1 MIILFHA
8 LITNF
13 AIITIFVLFVEQF
26 FITAKLDQ
34 KPTWLYKISVGLSHG
49 VLVVVLLH
57 FGVNVDDHVS
67 INFRGVALLLA
78 TYLGGFTSLSITFV
92 CLWVGRFFLEG
103 HIEIPQLV
111 FGTVAVIGVSLI
123 FARTRSYWLKW
134 LYGGVIFYPSYYA
147 MTWLV
152 YRTPLDIIIR
162 YIGVQMLCVFL
173 VTCFLRYLVR
183 AREYKQQVYQ
193 VEQELINM
201 LRFQA
206 GFTFKI
212 HKHLDQYVYILFEGQ
227 LVYQLGLRPS
237 QFIGKELDE
246 IHGLSEAFKQ
256 LTKHY
261 YDIAW
266 QGERVTYEYDWG
278 GYTILVNLQPI
289 YKYGSVHEVIGS
301 AVDVTEHRAAQ
312 IKARVRDEQYRTL
325 VENSEDFIFR
335 FRLDGSIS
343 STNYKMHQT
352 FQLEPEQAK
361 GQQLTD
367 LVQMDDPEKWE
378 RTFVQTIER
387 GKTQQFAINF
397 LLPDGNQHAY
407 NVTLSPLFNE
417 DKTEITGV
425 TGTVHDITDLKKREE
440 ADESNR
446 AKSKFLARMSHEI
459 RTPLNGIIGLS
470 LLLQRTELTAIQKD
484 YLDKIDCSS
493 NVLLATINDILD
505 FSKIEAGKMTLEMV
519 DFSLEL
525 SLQKVADLVSVS
537 IGKKRI
543 EIMLDTPADLPD
555 IVSGDSFRLEQ
566 VLINLSNNAIKF
578 TKQGY
583 IRLKVRLEKY
593 VEEGVVVS
601 FSMEDSGIGISKEQ
615 LSQLFLPFSQA
626 DTSISRRYGGTG
638 LGLVICQHLVQSMG
652 GVLQVDTVLGEGSR
666 FYFSLMFG
674 TKGNAGKEANRLHK
688 HVGLPQGNNRALL
701 VEDHPVVA
709 QHISELLGSFQF
721 HVDTV
726 TSSFDLFASLE
737 DDSANKSANDY
748 IFLDMQMDQMQHPAT
763 WRHILDS
770 IDRSQTRVIAFTTL
784 EGREEMSELPSEL
797 KADAVIV
804 KPVSRLTL
812 QKCLHALNQR
822 RLEAFQAS
830 VNNFMDVNNSSSTS
844 KGSILVAEDN
854 EINQL
859 VIIGLLEQLGY
870 QPVIAQNGYEV
881 LELVDQ
887 QEWKLILMDI
897 HMPEM
902 DGYEATQRLRKLKLM
917 NRIPIIAL
925 TADVMMQERSEVLKL
940 GLNDILIKPVDE
952 KQLSDMLEKWL
963 NPNWLFEIEGVDTTQ
978 IMRNID
984 HKMHIFQYMMEKF
997 KQDYR
1002 NFSEQFFLLITNQEN
1017 TTARRM
1023 VHTLKGIAANFYA
1036 EPLLMA
1042 VLALEKEM
1050 GNEINL
1056 AACHEEIIRIQ
1067 NEIERIIGV
1076 KHDVL
1081 QANYRSVR

>member
-1 MIILFHA
+1 MITLLHA

-13 AIITIFVLFVEQF
+13 AIITIFVLFVEQLS
-26 FITAKLDQ
+26 ITMKLNQ
-34 KPTWLYKISVGLSHG
+34 KPAWLNKVFIGLSCG
-49 VLVVVLLH
+49 TLVFVLLH
-57 FGVNVDDHVS
+57 FSVHVDDHVI
-67 INFRGVALLLA
+67 INFCGVALLLSI
-78 TYLGGFTSLSITFV
+78 YLGGFVSLSITFV
-92 CLWVGRFFLEG
+92 CLWIGRYIFEG
-103 HIEIPQLV
+103 NIEIPQLI
-111 FGTVAVIGVSLI
+111 FGMIAATGTSII
-123 FARTRSYWLKW
+123 FARSRSYWLKW
-134 LYGGVIFYPSYYA
+134 LLGGVIFYPSYYT
-147 MTWLV
+147 MIWFV
-152 YRTPLDIIIR
+152 YRTPFEVFYRYIII
-162 YIGVQMLCVFL
+162 QLLCLFL
-173 VTCFLRYLVR
+173 VACFVRYLVR
-183 AREYKQQVYQ
+183 AREYKQKIYQ
-193 VEQELINM
+193 VEQEMIDM

-206 GFTFKI
+206 GFTFKF
-212 HKHLDQYVYILFEGQ
+212 HKHRDQYVYILFEGQ
-227 LVYQLGLRPS
+227 LVYHLGLRPS
-237 QFIGKELDE
+237 LFIGKKLDE
-246 IHGLSEAFKQ
+246 IHVLSEEFKQ
-256 LTKHY
+256 FVKQHY
-261 YDIAW
+261 DKAW
-266 QGERVTYEYDWG
+266 QGERVSYEYDSSG
-278 GYTILVNLQPI
+278 STILVNLQPI
-289 YKYGSVHEVIGS
+289 YKYGSVNEVIGS

-312 IKARVRDEQYRTL
+312 SKARVRDEQYRTL

-343 STNYKMHQT
+343 STNYKMYQT
-352 FQLEPEQAK
+352 FQLEYEQVR

-367 LVQMDDPEKWE
+367 LVQMDEPEKWE
-378 RTFVQTIER
+378 RIFEQTIEK

-484 YLDKIDCSS
+484 YLEKIDCSS

-583 IRLKVRLEKY
+583 IRLKVRVEKY
-593 VEEGVVVS
+593 VDEGVVVS
-601 FSMEDSGIGISKEQ
+601 FTMEDSGIGISKEQ

-674 TKGNAGKEANRLHK
+674 TKGYAREEAKRLNK
-688 HVGLPQGNNRALL
+688 LVGLPQGNNRVL
-701 VEDHPVVA
+701 VAEDHPVVA
-709 QHISELLGSFQF
+709 QHISELLGSFQY

-726 TSSFDLFASLE
+726 TSSSDLFASLE
-737 DDSANKSANDY
+737 HKSADKPANDY

-763 WRHILDS
+763 WRHVLDS

-812 QKCLHALNQR
+812 RKSLQALNQR
-822 RLEAFQAS
+822 RLEASQTSA
-830 VNNFMDVNNSSSTS
+830 NNSIEVSNSSSMP

-870 QPVIAQNGYEV
+870 QAVIAQNGYEV

-902 DGYEATQRLRKLKLM
+902 DGYEATHRLRKLKLM
-917 NRIPIIAL
+917 SKIPIIAL
-925 TADVMMQERSEVLKL
+925 TADVMMQDRLEILKL
-940 GLNDILIKPVDE
+940 GLNDILIKPVDD

-963 NPNWLFEIEGVDTTQ
+963 NPSWLFEIEGVDTTQ

-984 HKMHIFQYMMEKF
+984 HKIHVFQYMMEKF
-997 KQDYR
+997 KLDYR
-1002 NFSEQFFLLITNQEN
+1002 NFSEQFFPFIVNQEN

-1036 EPLLMA
+1036 EPLLSA

-1050 GNEINL
+1050 ENEINL
-1056 AACHEEIIRIQ
+1056 DVCHEGIIRIQ
-1067 NEIERIIGV
+1067 IEIDRILGV
-1076 KHDVL
+1076 KQDVL
-1081 QANYRSVR
+1081 QANYRSR

>member
-1 MIILFHA
+1 M
-8 LITNF
+8 
-13 AIITIFVLFVEQF
+13 
-26 FITAKLDQ
+26 KLNQ
-34 KPTWLYKISVGLSHG
+34 KPAWLYKGFIGLSYG
-49 VLVVVLLH
+49 MLVFVLLH
-57 FGVNVDDHVS
+57 FSVHVDDHVI
-67 INFRGVALLLA
+67 INFRGVALLLSI
-78 TYLGGFTSLSITFV
+78 YLGGYFSLSITFV
-92 CLWVGRFFLEG
+92 CLWIGRYFFEG
-103 HIEIPQLV
+103 NIEIPQLI
-111 FGTVAVIGVSLI
+111 FGMIAVAGISVI

-134 LYGGVIFYPSYYA
+134 LFGGVIFYPSYYT
-147 MTWLV
+147 MIWFV
-152 YRTPLDIIIR
+152 YRTPLDTFYR
-162 YIGVQMLCVFL
+162 YIVIELLCLFFVA
-173 VTCFLRYLVR
+173 CFLRYLVR

-206 GFTFKI
+206 GFTFKF
-212 HKHLDQYVYILFEGQ
+212 HKHRDQYVYILFEGQ
-227 LVYQLGLRPS
+227 LVYHLGLRPS
-237 QFIGKELDE
+237 LFIGKKLEE
-246 IHGLSEAFKQ
+246 IHVLSEEFKQ
-256 LTKHY
+256 FVKQHY
-261 YDIAW
+261 DKAW
-266 QGERVTYEYDWG
+266 QGERVSYEYDCSG
-278 GYTILVNLQPI
+278 STILVNLQPI
-289 YKYGSVHEVIGS
+289 YKYGSVNEVIGS

-325 VENSEDFIFR
+325 VENSEDFIFK

-343 STNYKMHQT
+343 STNYKMYQT
-352 FQLEPEQAK
+352 FQLEPEQVR

-367 LVQMDDPEKWE
+367 LVQMDDTEKWE
-378 RTFVQTIER
+378 QIFEQTIER
-387 GKTQQFAINF
+387 RKTQQFAIHF

-407 NVTLSPLFNE
+407 NVTFSPLFNE

-470 LLLQRTELTAIQKD
+470 LLLQRTELTTIQKE

-493 NVLLATINDILD
+493 NVLLTTINDILD

-566 VLINLSNNAIKF
+566 VLINLTNNAIKF

-583 IRLKVRLEKY
+583 IRLKVRVEKY
-593 VEEGVVVS
+593 VDEGVVIS
-601 FSMEDSGIGISKEQ
+601 FAMEDSGIGISKEQ

-652 GVLQVDTVLGEGSR
+652 GVLQLDTVLGEGSR
-666 FYFSLMFG
+666 FYFSLTFG
-674 TKGNAGKEANRLHK
+674 TKGDAGKGTKRLNA
-688 HVGLPQGNNRALL
+688 VLPQGNNRVL
-701 VEDHPVVA
+701 VAEDHPVVA
-709 QHISELLGSFQF
+709 QHISELLGSFQYQ
-721 HVDTV
+721 VDTV
-726 TSSFDLFASLE
+726 ISSSDLFASLE
-737 DDSANKSANDY
+737 QNSADKSANDY

-763 WRHILDS
+763 WRRILDS
-770 IDRSQTRVIAFTTL
+770 IDRTQTRLIAFTTL
-784 EGREEMSELPSEL
+784 EGRDEMSELPSEL
-797 KADAVIV
+797 KADAIIV

-812 QKCLHALNQR
+812 QKNLQALNQR
-822 RLEAFQAS
+822 RLEAVQAIA
-830 VNNFMDVNNSSSTS
+830 NNSIEVSSSLSTMS

-870 QPVIAQNGYEV
+870 QVVIAQNGYEV

-917 NRIPIIAL
+917 NKIPIIAL
-925 TADVMMQERSEVLKL
+925 TADVMMQDRPEILKL

-963 NPNWLFEIEGVDTTQ
+963 NPSWLFEIEGVDSTQ

-984 HKMHIFQYMMEKF
+984 HKIHIFQYMMEKF
-997 KQDYR
+997 KLDYR
-1002 NFSEQFFLLITNQEN
+1002 NFSEQFLPFIINEEN
-1017 TTARRM
+1017 AIARRM
-1023 VHTLKGIAANFYA
+1023 VHTLKGVAANFYA
-1036 EPLLMA
+1036 EPLLTA

-1050 GNEINL
+1050 EIEINL
-1056 AACHEEIIRIQ
+1056 DDCHEGIKRIQ
-1067 NEIERIIGV
+1067 IEIDRILGV
-1076 KHDVL
+1076 KRDIL
-1081 QANYRSVR
+1081 LANDQIS

>member
-1 MIILFHA
+1 MIILLHA

-13 AIITIFVLFVEQF
+13 AIITIFVLFVEQLS
-26 FITAKLDQ
+26 ITMKLNQ
-34 KPTWLYKISVGLSHG
+34 KPTWLYKVFIGLSHG
-49 VLVVVLLH
+49 MLVFVLLH
-57 FGVNVDDHVS
+57 FSVHVDDHVI
-67 INFRGVALLLA
+67 INFRGVALLLS
-78 TYLGGFTSLSITFV
+78 TYLGGFFSLSITFV
-92 CLWVGRFFLEG
+92 CLWIGRYIFEG
-103 HIEIPQLV
+103 YIEIPQLI
-111 FGTVAVIGVSLI
+111 FGMVAVTGTSII

-134 LYGGVIFYPSYYA
+134 LYGGAIFYPSYYT
-147 MTWLV
+147 MMWFV
-152 YRTPLDIIIR
+152 YRTPFDVFYS
-162 YIGVQMLCVFL
+162 YIFIQLLCLFL
-173 VTCFLRYLVR
+173 VACFLRYLLR
-183 AREYKQQVYQ
+183 AREYKQQIYQ
-193 VEQELINM
+193 VEQELIDM

-206 GFTFKI
+206 GFTFKL
-212 HKHLDQYVYILFEGQ
+212 HKHRDRYVYILFEGQ
-227 LVYQLGLRPS
+227 LVYHLGLRPS

-246 IHGLSEAFKQ
+246 IHVLSEEFKQ
-256 LTKHY
+256 FVKKHY
-261 YDIAW
+261 DKAW
-266 QGERVTYEYDWG
+266 QGERVSYEYDCG
-278 GYTILVNLQPI
+278 GSTILVNLQPI
-289 YKYGSVHEVIGS
+289 YKYGSVNEVIGS

-352 FQLEPEQAK
+352 FQLEPEQVR

-367 LVQMDDPEKWE
+367 LVQMDEPEKWE
-378 RTFVQTIER
+378 RIFEQTIEM

-397 LLPDGNQHAY
+397 LLPDGDQHAY

-417 DKTEITGV
+417 DKSEITGV

-470 LLLQRTELTAIQKD
+470 LLLQRTELTTIQKD

-593 VEEGVVVS
+593 VDEGVVVS
-601 FSMEDSGIGISKEQ
+601 FTMEDSGIGISREQ

-666 FYFSLMFG
+666 FYFSLTFG
-674 TKGNAGKEANRLHK
+674 TKGDARKEAKRLDK
-688 HVGLPQGNNRALL
+688 HAGLPQGNNRVLL
-701 VEDHPVVA
+701 AEDHPVVA
-709 QHISELLGSFQF
+709 QHVSELLSSFQYQ
-721 HVDTV
+721 VDTV
-726 TSSFDLFASLE
+726 TSSSDLFASLE
-737 DDSANKSANDY
+737 HDSANKSAHDY

-763 WRHILDS
+763 WRHILVS
-770 IDRSQTRVIAFTTL
+770 LDRSQTRVIAFTTL

-812 QKCLHALNQR
+812 QKSLQALNQL
-822 RLEAFQAS
+822 RLETFQAS
-830 VNNFMDVNNSSSTS
+830 ANNSTEVSNSSSMS

-870 QPVIAQNGYEV
+870 QVVIAQNGYEV

-925 TADVMMQERSEVLKL
+925 TADVMMQERPEALKL

-952 KQLSDMLEKWL
+952 EQLSDMLEKWL

-984 HKMHIFQYMMEKF
+984 HKIHILQYMMEKF

-1002 NFSEQFFLLITNQEN
+1002 NFSEQFFLLIINQEN
-1017 TTARRM
+1017 ATARRM

-1036 EPLLMA
+1036 EPLLTA

-1050 GNEINL
+1050 ENEKNL
-1056 AACHEEIIRIQ
+1056 DVCHEGIIRIQ
-1067 NEIERIIGV
+1067 IEIERILGV
-1076 KHDVL
+1076 KQDVP
-1081 QANYRSVR
+1081 QANYRSR

>member
-1 MIILFHA
+1 MSTLLHS

-13 AIITIFVLFVEQF
+13 AIITIFVLFVEQLS
-26 FITAKLDQ
+26 ITMKLNE
-34 KPTWLYKISVGLSHG
+34 KPAWLYKVFIGLSYG
-49 VLVVVLLH
+49 MLVFVLLH
-57 FGVNVDDHVS
+57 FSIPVDDHV
-67 INFRGVALLLA
+67 IFNFRGIALLLSI
-78 TYLGGFTSLSITFV
+78 YLGGFLSLSITYV
-92 CLWVGRFFLEG
+92 CLWIGRYIFEG

-111 FGTVAVIGVSLI
+111 FGMIAVTGTSMI
-123 FARTRSYWLKW
+123 FARMRSYWLKW
-134 LYGGVIFYPSYYA
+134 IYGGAIFYPSYYT
-147 MTWLV
+147 MMWFV
-152 YRTPLDIIIR
+152 YRTPFDVFYR
-162 YIGVQMLCVFL
+162 YIFIQLLCLFL
-173 VTCFLRYLVR
+173 VACFLRYLLR
-183 AREYKQQVYQ
+183 AREYKQQIYQ

-206 GFTFKI
+206 GFTFKF
-212 HKHLDQYVYILFEGQ
+212 HKHRDQYVYILFEGQ
-227 LVYQLGLRPS
+227 LVYHLGLRPS
-237 QFIGKELDE
+237 LFIGNKLDE
-246 IHGLSEAFKQ
+246 IHVLSEEFKQ
-256 LTKHY
+256 FLKQHY
-261 YDIAW
+261 DKAW
-266 QGERVTYEYDWG
+266 QGERVSYEYDCSG
-278 GYTILVNLQPI
+278 STILVNLQPI
-289 YKYGSVHEVIGS
+289 YKYGSVNEVIGS

-325 VENSEDFIFR
+325 VENSEDFIFK

-343 STNYKMHQT
+343 STNYKMYQT
-352 FQLEPEQAK
+352 FHLEPEQVR

-367 LVQMDDPEKWE
+367 LVQMDDTKKWQ
-378 RTFVQTIER
+378 RTFEQTIEMR
-387 GKTQQFAINF
+387 KTQQFAIHF

-470 LLLQRTELTAIQKD
+470 LLLQRTELTTIQKE
-484 YLDKIDCSS
+484 YLDKIECSS
-493 NVLLATINDILD
+493 NVLLTTINDILD

-537 IGKKRI
+537 IGKKRV

-583 IRLKVRLEKY
+583 IRLKVRVERY
-593 VEEGVVVS
+593 VDEGVVVS
-601 FSMEDSGIGISKEQ
+601 FAMEDSGIGISKEQ
-615 LSQLFLPFSQA
+615 LSQLFVPFSQA

-638 LGLVICQHLVQSMG
+638 LGLVICQHLVHSMG

-674 TKGNAGKEANRLHK
+674 TKGDVREETKSLHK
-688 HVGLPQGNNRALL
+688 HAGLPQGNNRVLL
-701 VEDHPVVA
+701 SEDHPVVA
-709 QHISELLGSFQF
+709 QHISELLGSFQY

-726 TSSFDLFASLE
+726 TSLSDLFASLE
-737 DDSANKSANDY
+737 HDSKTNSAKDY
-748 IFLDMQMDQMQHPAT
+748 LFLDMQMDQMQHPAT
-763 WRHILDS
+763 WRRVVDA
-770 IDRSQTRVIAFTTL
+770 IDRTQTRVIAFTTL
-784 EGREEMSELPSEL
+784 EGRDEMFELPSEL
-797 KADAVIV
+797 KADAIIV

-812 QKCLHALNQR
+812 QKSLHALNQR
-822 RLEAFQAS
+822 RLEAFQATA
-830 VNNFMDVNNSSSTS
+830 NNAIEESNSLSSMS
-844 KGSILVAEDN
+844 KGSILVAEDH

-870 QPVIAQNGYEV
+870 QAVIAQNGYEV

-902 DGYEATQRLRKLKLM
+902 DGYEATHRLRKLKGM
-917 NRIPIIAL
+917 NKIPIIAL
-925 TADVMMQERSEVLKL
+925 TADVMMQDRPDIIKL

-963 NPNWLFEIEGVDTTQ
+963 NPSWLFEIEGADTTQ

-984 HKMHIFQYMMEKF
+984 HKIHIFQYMMEKF

-1002 NFSEQFFLLITNQEN
+1002 NFSEQLLPFIIKQEN
-1017 TTARRM
+1017 ATARRM

-1036 EPLLMA
+1036 EPLLTA
-1042 VLALEKEM
+1042 VLALEKQME
-1050 GNEINL
+1050 NEINL
-1056 AACHEEIIRIQ
+1056 DVCHEGIVRIQ
-1067 NEIERIIGV
+1067 MEIDRY
-1076 KHDVL
+1076 L
-1081 QANYRSVR
+1081 A

>member
-1 MIILFHA
+1 MIILLHA

-13 AIITIFVLFVEQF
+13 AIITIFVLFVEQLS
-26 FITAKLDQ
+26 ITMKLNQ
-34 KPTWLYKISVGLSHG
+34 KPAWLYKGFIGLSYG
-49 VLVVVLLH
+49 MLVFVLLH
-57 FGVNVDDHVS
+57 FSVHVDDHVI
-67 INFRGVALLLA
+67 INFRGVALLLSI
-78 TYLGGFTSLSITFV
+78 YLGGYISLSITFV
-92 CLWVGRFFLEG
+92 CLWIGRYIFEG
-103 HIEIPQLV
+103 NIEIPQLI
-111 FGTVAVIGVSLI
+111 FGMIAVAGTSVI

-134 LYGGVIFYPSYYA
+134 LYGGVIFYPSYYT
-147 MTWLV
+147 MIWFV
-152 YRTPLDIIIR
+152 YRTPLDIFYR
-162 YIGVQMLCVFL
+162 YIVLQLLCLLFVA
-173 VTCFLRYLVR
+173 CFLRYLVR

-237 QFIGKELDE
+237 QFIGKQLDE
-246 IHGLSEAFKQ
+246 IHGLSESFKQ
-256 LTKHY
+256 LIKHY

-289 YKYGSVHEVIGS
+289 YKFGSVNEVIGS

-312 IKARVRDEQYRTL
+312 IKARIRDEQYRTL
-325 VENSEDFIFR
+325 VENSEDFIFK

-352 FQLEPEQAK
+352 FQLEPEQTK

-367 LVQMDDPEKWE
+367 LVQMDDPKKWLQI
-378 RTFVQTIER
+378 FKLTIEK

-470 LLLQRTELTAIQKD
+470 LLLQRTELTTIQKD

-583 IRLKVRLEKY
+583 IRLIVRLEKY
-593 VEEGVVVS
+593 VDEGVVVS
-601 FSMEDSGIGISKEQ
+601 FTMEDSGIGISKEQ

-666 FYFSLMFG
+666 FYFSLTFG
-674 TKGNAGKEANRLHK
+674 IKGEAGKEGNRLHM
-688 HVGLPQGNNRALL
+688 HAGLPKGTNRALL
-701 VEDHPVVA
+701 AEDHPIVA
-709 QHISELLGSFQF
+709 QHISELLGSFQL

-726 TSSFDLFASLE
+726 TSSSDLFASLE
-737 DDSANKSANDY
+737 HDSANKSANDY
-748 IFLDMQMDQMQHPAT
+748 LFLDMQMDQMQHSAT
-763 WRHILDS
+763 WRRVLDS

-812 QKCLHALNQR
+812 QNSLQALNQR
-822 RLEAFQAS
+822 KLEAFQAS
-830 VNNFMDVNNSSSTS
+830 GNKSIEVYNSSSMS
-844 KGSILVAEDN
+844 KGRILVAEDN

-870 QPVIAQNGYEV
+870 QAVIAQNGYEA

-887 QEWKLILMDI
+887 QECKLILMDI

-902 DGYEATQRLRKLKLM
+902 DGYEATQRLRKLKQM

-925 TADVMMQERSEVLKL
+925 TADVMMQERPEVLKL

-963 NPNWLFEIEGVDTTQ
+963 NLNWLFEIEGVDTTQ
-978 IMRNID
+978 LMRNID
-984 HKMHIFQYMMEKF
+984 HKIHIFQYMMEKF

-1002 NFSEQFFLLITNQEN
+1002 NFSDQFSQFIVNKEYA
-1017 TTARRM
+1017 TARRM

-1036 EPLLMA
+1036 EPLLTA

-1050 GNEINL
+1050 ENEINL
-1056 AACHEEIIRIQ
+1056 AVCHEGIIRIQ

-1076 KHDVL
+1076 KQDVL
-1081 QANYRSVR
+1081 QANYWSR

>member
-1 MIILFHA
+1 MG
-8 LITNF
+8 T
-13 AIITIFVLFVEQF
+13 
-26 FITAKLDQ
+26 
-34 KPTWLYKISVGLSHG
+34 
-49 VLVVVLLH
+49 
-57 FGVNVDDHVS
+57 S
-67 INFRGVALLLA
+67 I
-78 TYLGGFTSLSITFV
+78 
-92 CLWVGRFFLEG
+92 
-103 HIEIPQLV
+103 
-111 FGTVAVIGVSLI
+111 I
-123 FARTRSYWLKW
+123 FAKTRSFWLKW
-134 LYGGVIFYPSYYA
+134 LFGGVIFYPSYYT
-147 MTWLV
+147 MIWFV
-152 YRTPLDIIIR
+152 YRTPFDIFYRYIIIQL
-162 YIGVQMLCVFL
+162 VCLFL
-173 VTCFLRYLVR
+173 VACFLRYLVR
-183 AREYKQQVYQ
+183 AREYKQQIYQ
-193 VEQELINM
+193 VEQELIDM

-206 GFTFKI
+206 GFTFKF
-212 HKHLDQYVYILFEGQ
+212 HKHRDQYVYILFEGQ
-227 LVYQLGLRPS
+227 LVYHLGLRPS
-237 QFIGKELDE
+237 QFIGKKFDE
-246 IHGLSEAFKQ
+246 IHVLSEEFKQ
-256 LTKHY
+256 FIKQHY
-261 YDIAW
+261 DKAW
-266 QGERVTYEYDWG
+266 QGERVSYEYDSSG
-278 GYTILVNLQPI
+278 STILVNLQPI
-289 YKYGSVHEVIGS
+289 YKYGSVNEVIGS

-312 IKARVRDEQYRTL
+312 SKARVRDEQYRTL

-343 STNYKMHQT
+343 STNYKMYQT
-352 FQLEPEQAK
+352 FQLEYEQVK

-367 LVQMDDPEKWE
+367 LVQMDEPEKWE
-378 RTFVQTIER
+378 RIFEQTIEK

-407 NVTLSPLFNE
+407 NVTLSPLFNQ

-484 YLDKIDCSS
+484 YLEKIDYSS

-583 IRLKVRLEKY
+583 IRLKVRVEY
-593 VEEGVVVS
+593 VDEGVVVS
-601 FSMEDSGIGISKEQ
+601 FTMEDSGIGISKEQ

-674 TKGNAGKEANRLHK
+674 TKGDAGKEAKRLDK
-688 HVGLPQGNNRALL
+688 PARLPQGNNRVL
-701 VEDHPVVA
+701 VAEDHPVVA
-709 QHISELLGSFQF
+709 QHISELLGSFQY

-726 TSSFDLFASLE
+726 TSSSDLFASLE
-737 DDSANKSANDY
+737 HKSADKPANDY

-763 WRHILDS
+763 WRHVLDS

-812 QKCLHALNQR
+812 RKSLQALNQR
-822 RLEAFQAS
+822 RLEASQTSA
-830 VNNFMDVNNSSSTS
+830 NNSTEVSNSSSMP

-870 QPVIAQNGYEV
+870 QAVIAQNGYEV

-902 DGYEATQRLRKLKLM
+902 DGYEATHRLRKLKLM
-917 NRIPIIAL
+917 NKIPIIAL
-925 TADVMMQERSEVLKL
+925 TANVMMQDRLEILKL
-940 GLNDILIKPVDE
+940 GLNDILIKPVDD

-963 NPNWLFEIEGVDTTQ
+963 NPSWLFEIEGVDTTQ

-984 HKMHIFQYMMEKF
+984 HKIHIFQYMMEKF
-997 KQDYR
+997 KLDYR
-1002 NFSEQFFLLITNQEN
+1002 NFSEQFFPFIVNQEN
-1017 TTARRM
+1017 VTARRM

-1036 EPLLMA
+1036 EPLLSA

-1050 GNEINL
+1050 ECEINL
-1056 AACHEEIIRIQ
+1056 EVCLEGITRIQ
-1067 NEIERIIGV
+1067 IEIDRILGV
-1076 KHDVL
+1076 KQDVR
-1081 QANYRSVR
+1081 QSNYRSR